1 MAKATA
7 EATSAPRL
15 RPGPARYEIIPYSGP
30 IVSRAEALE
39 KGLRR
44 YFLGTLCDHGHVSQ
58 RQTSN
63 KECRTCSIL
72 RGRQRVLSDEY
83 KAGRKAYAEA
93 NKERINA
100 HRRAKL
106 LEQGPKRNAGVQRWA
121 QSEKG
126 KAWWRAYAET
136 KRAIVR
142 NRRAKQRASE
152 GQHTPED
159 IADILR
165 LQRGKCAYCRT
176 GIRSGYHV
184 DHIVAIANGGS
195 NDRRNIQLLCPP
207 CNMHKNAADPIAHA
221 QRIGLLI

>member
-7 EATSAPRL
+7 KAITPVL
-15 RPGPARYEIIPYSGP
+15 RRGRAQQEITQHTGPV
-30 IVSRAEALE
+30 VSRAEALE
-39 KGLRR
+39 KGLIR
-44 YFLGTLCDHGHVSQ
+44 YFLGTPCWHGHISQ

-63 KECRTCSIL
+63 KECVTCAVH
-72 RGRQRVLSDEY
+72 RGRKRVLSDEY
-83 KAGRKAYAEA
+83 KAGRKAYRQA

-100 HRRAKL
+100 YRRATA
-106 LEQGPKRNAGVQRWA
+106 LELGPKRNAGVKRWYD
-121 QSEKG
+121 SEKG

-176 GIRSGYHV
+176 DIRGGYHV